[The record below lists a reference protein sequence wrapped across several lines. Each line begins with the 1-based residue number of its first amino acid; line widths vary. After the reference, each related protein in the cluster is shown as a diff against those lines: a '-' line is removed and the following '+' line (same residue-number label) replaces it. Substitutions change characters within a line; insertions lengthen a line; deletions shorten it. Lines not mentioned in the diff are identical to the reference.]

1 MEQLD
6 WFDVKSG
13 VKQGCNMSGFLF
25 LLVVDWVIKRK
36 VAGNNTGIR
45 WKLWSNLDDLDFAD
59 NIALISSTR
68 EQLQQKVTRLNLESK
83 RTGLMINKEKTKVI
97 KMNAATNDDNDDCSS
112 FQDIL
117 L

>member
-36 VAGNNTGIR
+36 VAGNNTG
-45 WKLWSNLDDLDFAD
+45 
-59 NIALISSTR
+59 
-68 EQLQQKVTRLNLESK
+68 
-83 RTGLMINKEKTKVI
+83 
-97 KMNAATNDDNDDCSS
+97 C
-112 FQDIL
+112 
-117 L
+117 